1 MYSIGMQ
8 KTADILAHEYTAFN
22 SIIKDVY
29 KLDSQYSAKERNL
42 HYTELYGS
50 EYFDSLL
57 NYLLTQ
63 QGE

>member
-1 MYSIGMQ
+1 MQ